1 MSQDREH
8 LITQHNTNHEK
19 SWWLSLRG
27 FVIFIVLIA
36 IGYYLFEKHR
46 AHLFNVLPLV
56 LLLLCPLM
64 HFLCMEHIIT
74 IIMKNL
80 RKKRTNRLWNTH
92 LMPMDFGY

>member
-64 HFLCMEHIIT
+64 HFFMHG
-74 IIMKNL
+74 
-80 RKKRTNRLWNTH
+80 TH
-92 LMPMDFGY
+92 HHHHNEKSQEEKD